1 MINKGHDENVTI
13 QFETGFA
20 NELKWY
26 LDRILEIHH
35 GSTFCLSF
43 SYRENAPFFF
53 LYEGTFL
60 SSFQSKMRYLCLKV
74 NCHSIP
80 WFLMCPPSHQF
91 LCDGWQLVAG
101 RTLKARER
109 VNKQGQGRNYHFHS
123 PKTDNIFN
131 FCYQTLFISNFTL

>member
-1 MINKGHDENVTI
+1 MKMSLYNLKRALPMNWNGILIGYWRFTMVLL
-13 QFETGFA
+13 FA
-20 NELKWY
+20 FLFLIGKM
-26 LDRILEIHH
+26 LL
-35 GSTFCLSF
+35 
-43 SYRENAPFFF
+43 FFF